1 MRGEGSGPSESV
13 SCLGSGRRARRGR
26 KGGCRGSVATMGGGA
41 DRSRGLKRSQSLPL
55 SSTCHFYEICVMY
68 TSQLTSL
75 TTSASGRSQKLSNH

>member
-26 KGGCRGSVATMGGGA
+26 KGGFRGSVATVGGP
-41 DRSRGLKRSQSLPL
+41 DRSLGLKSSQSLPL